1 MPNYAFKCE
10 KCDHCFDEMLSLSD
24 RDLPTKKPCPKCK
37 KKKVL
42 RDWGASTPSLAM
54 DTTLTP
60 SKVVGS
66 QFKEVIDRMKNS
78 GQVPKRF
85 HDKLDASANM
95 NAGRIVR

>member
-10 KCDHCFDEMLSLSD
+10 KCDHSFDEMLSLSD
-24 RDLPTKKPCPKCK
+24 RDVPTTKPCPNCK
-37 KKKVL
+37 KKKVI
-42 RDWGASTPSLAM
+42 RDWSASKPSLAM
-54 DTTLTP
+54 DATLTP

-85 HDKLDASANM
+85 HEKLDASANM